1 MNDAVSLPRDLLMK
15 AEKFLAGWVLASLY
29 GLNEEST
36 VDGGTKL
43 KDAEPDNLIF
53 VLVDGEWV
61 DGRTVGLEPL
71 PRAQQ
76 TEPRCVIFRV
86 DREFPRVLKITR
98 LVSTRFRS
106 STLECSRSPIV
117 QAQSGADGSKATQ
130 RRQ

>member
-43 KDAEPDNLIF
+43 
-53 VLVDGEWV
+53 
-61 DGRTVGLEPL
+61 
-71 PRAQQ
+71 AQQ